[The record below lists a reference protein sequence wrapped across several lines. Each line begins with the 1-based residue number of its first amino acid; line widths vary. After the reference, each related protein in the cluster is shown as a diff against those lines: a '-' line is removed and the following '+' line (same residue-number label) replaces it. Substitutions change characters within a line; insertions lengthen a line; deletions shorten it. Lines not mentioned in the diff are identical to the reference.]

1 MNALYLCAKCR
12 SSGEE
17 RYVGEEHRI
26 REKSR
31 RTEADQMRHDEEEA
45 QKARLLHKMEN
56 NEQHVISEAIYENN
70 GNMFNGNMYVNPE
83 VVQNLDQSEK
93 PHKYDNTEIVVD
105 SNDISPSDRKVAF
118 EKGSNSALA
127 ESSSSERK
135 NSLEL
140 EEKLNFE
147 EHRKTLQTQVS
158 IPVFDPDSPEKTKHV
173 DDRLD
178 PRSPVQHTAGIL
190 FPKLFYFVAPSLS
203 SIYPTVLS

>member
-70 GNMFNGNMYVNPE
+70 GNMYNGNMYVN
-83 VVQNLDQSEK
+83 QGSYGYK
-93 PHKYDNTEIVVD
+93 EI
-105 SNDISPSDRKVAF
+105 
-118 EKGSNSALA
+118 
-127 ESSSSERK
+127 
-135 NSLEL
+135 
-140 EEKLNFE
+140 
-147 EHRKTLQTQVS
+147 
-158 IPVFDPDSPEKTKHV
+158 
-173 DDRLD
+173 
-178 PRSPVQHTAGIL
+178 
-190 FPKLFYFVAPSLS
+190 
-203 SIYPTVLS
+203 

>member
-1 MNALYLCAKCR
+1 MDIVMNALYLCAKCR

-17 RYVGEEHRI
+17 RYVSEEHRI

-45 QKARLLHKMEN
+45 QKARLLQKMEN

-70 GNMFNGNMYVNPE
+70 GNMYKGNMYVNPE
-83 VVQNLDQSEK
+83 VVQNLDKSEK
-93 PHKYDNTEIVVD
+93 PHEYDNTQITVN

-118 EKGSNSALA
+118 EKGSKRSTLS
-127 ESSSSERK
+127 ESSKSETK

-140 EEKLNFE
+140 EEKLSFE
-147 EHRKTLQTQVS
+147 EHRQTLQTQVS
-158 IPVFDPDSPEKTKHV
+158 IPVFDLDSPEKTKHV
-173 DDRLD
+173 DDHSD

-190 FPKLFYFVAPSLS
+190 FPKLFYFGACV
-203 SIYPTVLS
+203 I